1 MAHARRICILADGKL
16 DVFTAKTAL
25 GLLRYCP
32 GEVVALID
40 RQHAG
45 QDLCK
50 LVGTGAGVPIVDGI
64 AAATAYKPNQLVI
77 GVALPG
83 GVLPAAYRA
92 FILDGLHAGMDIVNG
107 LHTRLT
113 DDDEILELAAQ
124 LGRTLWDVRNPPK
137 IDHVGTGKA
146 RQTRAKR
153 VLTVGTDCN
162 LGKRVTASEL
172 VAEMHRRGIRAEFV
186 PTGQT
191 GAMIVGEG
199 VAIDAV
205 ISDFMT
211 GYVEDAVLAKGDAD
225 FVVVEGQGALT
236 HPSYSGVTLG
246 LMHGAL
252 PDYFVLCHAPAREF
266 MRHTDVRVSS
276 PAEMIRLTE
285 MMLAPIH
292 PSRCVG
298 ISLNCHGMDDAA
310 AATARADAA
319 RATGLPVVDSLR
331 TGVGPL
337 VDALVA
343 ARGSAK

>member
-1 MAHARRICILADGKL
+1 MVNTRRICILADGKL
-16 DVFTAKTAL
+16 DVYTAKTAL

-32 GEVVALID
+32 DEVVVVLD
-40 RQHAG
+40 RAHAG
-45 QDLCK
+45 HDLFK
-50 LVGTGAGVPIVDGI
+50 LVGTGAGVPIVDSI
-64 AAATAYKPNQLVI
+64 AAAVAYKPKQLVI

-83 GVLPAAYRA
+83 GVLPQTYRV
-92 FILDGLHAGMDIVNG
+92 FVLDALRAGMDVVNG

-113 DDDEILELAAQ
+113 EDEEIRRVAREC
-124 LGRTLWDVRNPPK
+124 GRTLWDVRDPPK
-137 IDHVGTGKA
+137 IEHVGTGKA
-146 RQTRAKR
+146 RTTRAKR

-172 VAEMHRRGIRAEFV
+172 VAEMRRRGIHAEFV

-191 GAMIVGEG
+191 GVMITGAG

-211 GYVEDAVLAKGDAD
+211 GHVEDAVLAKGDAD
-225 FVVVEGQGALT
+225 FVIVEGQGALT

-246 LMHGAL
+246 LMHGSL
-252 PDYFVLCHAPAREF
+252 PDYFVLCHAPGREF

-276 PAEMIRLTE
+276 SQEMIQLTR

-292 PSRCVG
+292 PAECVG
-298 ISLNCHGMDDAA
+298 VSLNCHGMDDAA
-310 AATARADAA
+310 AAEAFMKVARE
-319 RATGLPVVDSLR
+319 TGLPVVDSLR

-343 ARGSAK
+343 SAKVRK